1 MGNPLAAVILVMGV
15 IIETIVHGIGHGIGV
30 LETALRATPTPLVAG
45 VCVGLGVIAVVVLRD
60 VVEDRR

>member
-1 MGNPLAAVILVMGV
+1 MGV